1 MIKSIDD
8 YNNHYKSSVKNPE
21 KYWKEYANN
30 FIWKKYPKKVLAW
43 NFNEPDVKW
52 FEDGKLNITE
62 NIFER
67 NENNKDDIAIIW
79 EPNEP
84 DEKNKIFTYDQL
96 FKEVCSFS
104 NVLKKM

>member
-8 YNNHYKSSVKNPE
+8 YNNHYKSSVENPK

-30 FIWKKYPKKVLAW
+30 FIWKKNPKKVLAW

-84 DEKNKIFTYDQL
+84 KGTDKNENATRSKQTRR
-96 FKEVCSFS
+96 S
-104 NVLKKM
+104 